1 MALPSVE
8 LTGIKYDGT
17 TLFADWSANI
27 GPGFEYF
34 KWTVFDLDSSW
45 KREGQTTGTRIQEN
59 MTLATDSA
67 YQMFVRMFADGQP
80 IASSQ
85 IEYVIS
91 QRPAISQM
99 VYALTP
105 AGSLAV
111 QWPALD
117 QTGVAR
123 YVVSVDST
131 GGLHRN
137 YPTDTNAITI
147 DETFDPN
154 FIWTV
159 APAGGTYSGVSI
171 GPQGVP
177 RTMVLRPPVL
187 TAVEYD
193 LAQTIA
199 AWVPL
204 EQPGAGKFVA
214 TLIGGGT
221 TTKYDTDDFTIVIPG
236 ARDPQST
243 WLLAVAA
250 ESTDGVV
257 VGPGSAQVTLIVFAP
272 TLDELDYDAAQ
283 LTPRW
288 TKVPPSVAVDG
299 YINRLDYPSGFTNYP
314 AGDVSEIVIDIR
326 LDVNTPYSLRVNA
339 RNGVVSGPFSGV
351 LAPLTRP
358 ATHVRLET
366 DLTVQPLIA
375 NWTKPNGGETGFLL
389 QFFKNGVAQP
399 DVSSM
404 PPYNVPGGL
413 QAGAAWQLRLRP
425 TGDKVKGPWSNQVP
439 GPWLANIVYEYDRMA
454 RLKTMTW
461 NGTAARTW
469 SYDDAGNLLGVT
481 VTPQEEVR

>member
-17 TLFADWSANI
+17 TLFAEWLANI

-45 KREGQTTGTRIQEN
+45 KREGQTTGTRIQDN

-67 YQMFVRMFADGQP
+67 YQMYVQMFADGTP
-80 IASSQ
+80 VASSQ

-91 QRPAISQM
+91 QRPVISGM
-99 VYALTP
+99 AYALTP
-105 AGSLAV
+105 AGSLAA

-117 QTGVAR
+117 QTGVAK
-123 YVVSVDST
+123 YVFSVDST

-147 DETFDPN
+147 AETFDPN
-154 FIWTV
+154 FLWT
-159 APAGGTYSGVSI
+159 AQAAGVTYSGISI
-171 GPQGVP
+171 GPQGAS
-177 RTMVLRPPVL
+177 RTMILRPPVL

-214 TLIGGGT
+214 TLIGGT
-221 TTKYDTDDFTIVIPG
+221 TTKYETDDFTIVIPG
-236 ARDPQST
+236 ARDPQFT
-243 WLLAVAA
+243 WLLSVAA

-257 VGPGSAQVTLIVFAP
+257 VGPASEQVTLILFAP
-272 TLDELDYDAAQ
+272 TLDELDYDTAQ
-283 LTPRW
+283 LTSQW
-288 TKVPPSVAVDG
+288 TKVPPSVVVDG

-314 AGDVSEIVIDIR
+314 AGDVSEIVMDVR
-326 LDVNTPYSLRVNA
+326 LDVNTPYTLRVNA
-339 RNGVVSGPFSGV
+339 AKGVVSGPFSSA

-366 DLTVQPLIA
+366 DLTVQPLVA

-389 QFFKNGVAQP
+389 QFYKDGVPQP
-399 DVSSM
+399 GVSSM

-413 QAGAAWQLRLRP
+413 LAGVAWQLRLRP

-439 GPWLANIVYEYDRMA
+439 GPWLANIVYGYDRMA
-454 RLKTMTW
+454 RLTTMSW
-461 NGTAARTW
+461 NATVTRTW
-469 SYDDAGNLLGVT
+469 SYDDAGNLLSVT
-481 VTPQEEVR
+481 VAPAEEVR